1 MQYYSVEDTVIQFI
15 EESTSG
21 TSVKACPVLVSITKS
36 VGLFRDI
43 LKTLSFVVFTVA
55 VEQVKYDILKRE
67 EGLILLSAQNVLN
80 DVSCDLNRAKSGLPN
95 LFEMKQKIKIY
106 LYKYTYLFLICLIK
120 SAMWYL
126 VSIKN
131 VLMIFFSIFSFFFQC
146 LAQNAFHGQWKKM
159 RKRRV
164 WLLLREAGCAC
175 RDWLW
180 GCDPSTPQKED
191 FSQVKEIF
199 YFSFLI
205 MRNQVGM

>member
-131 VLMIFFSIFSFFFQC
+131 VLMIFFLFFLFFSVPGLERISWSVEKNEEEEGVAAAQRSWLC
-146 LAQNAFHGQWKKM
+146 MQGLALG
-159 RKRRV
+159 
-164 WLLLREAGCAC
+164 L
-175 RDWLW
+175 
-180 GCDPSTPQKED
+180 
-191 FSQVKEIF
+191 
-199 YFSFLI
+199 
-205 MRNQVGM
+205 